1 MHEGF
6 KSLLLHNVK
15 IRMNTGKF
23 SVHADF
29 CYFGNA
35 NTHRYCVIYADNINP
50 EVVKK

>member
-1 MHEGF
+1 MREGF

-15 IRMNTGKF
+15 NRMNTGK
-23 SVHADF
+23 SGVHAVF

-35 NTHRYCVIYADNINP
+35 NTHRYCAINADNINP